1 MDRPS
6 ISSDAAS
13 TFSGSTACSYKDA
26 PPTVEA
32 KAARRGMRQ
41 RVRDVVHELGRP
53 PTAKQDAK
61 DGKTTKNHVDMG
73 PAGSVDQNVCSKIGA
88 AQMSLLTPH
97 LINPSHLASKI
108 PSELRLKEA
117 ATVPVNLVTIA
128 HSATADLNLEL
139 SQPI

>member
-26 PPTVEA
+26 PPAVEA

-73 PAGSVDQNVCSKIGA
+73 PAGSGFRAPGA
-88 AQMSLLTPH
+88 L
-97 LINPSHLASKI
+97 
-108 PSELRLKEA
+108 
-117 ATVPVNLVTIA
+117 
-128 HSATADLNLEL
+128 
-139 SQPI
+139 